1 MQFAAVT
8 VAIVMGAIAERGRV
22 LPAMVF
28 TFLWTTLVYCPIA
41 HWVWGV
47 TGWAF
52 KWGVLD
58 YAGKNPTLLSSLL
71 CFFIKN
77 KRMEKRKKKKKK
89 KKGKSKEIKLAWSAF
104 LR

>member
-41 HWVWGV
+41 HWVWGPH
-47 TGWAF
+47 GWALT
-52 KWGVLD
+52 WGVLD
-58 YAGKNPTLLSSLL
+58 YAGKSHPLSSL
-71 CFFIKN
+71 F
-77 KRMEKRKKKKKK
+77 
-89 KKGKSKEIKLAWSAF
+89 
-104 LR
+104 